1 MPKGGG
7 ARAEQEAVVEVDRYR
22 TALFHRQALE
32 KKKASQAKLG
42 DAARGSFGA
51 LATLLAE
58 LEPEHL
64 KAKEQFHE
72 HTPFLCGE
80 ALVQLPWPRPVQL
93 PWPSRQ
99 RTCC

>member
-1 MPKGGG
+1 M
-7 ARAEQEAVVEVDRYR
+7 VEVDRYR